1 MALPF
6 LATFLLWPD
15 RTGALAGYSVA
26 MFFSVFFVGPSY
38 GLVQSLA
45 RIRMRAQAAAL
56 LLFAINLIGL
66 GIAPLAV
73 GVLNDAL
80 AARFG
85 DEAIRYS
92 LLATGATTL
101 WAVLHSLLAA
111 RSVRGD
117 LARVRRDP
125 GEQDARSG
133 LAG

>member
-1 MALPF
+1 
-6 LATFLLWPD
+6 
-15 RTGALAGYSVA
+15 
-26 MFFSVFFVGPSY
+26 
-38 GLVQSLA
+38 
-45 RIRMRAQAAAL
+45 MRAQAAAL

-92 LLATGATTL
+92 LLLTGATSI
-101 WAVLHSLLAA
+101 WAAAHSLAAA
-111 RSVRGD
+111 RSIRED

-125 GEQDARSG
+125 GGGDGGGAS
-133 LAG
+133 AG